1 MIAIDNSTMNSHHE
15 GEHTIGTMILFLS
28 FAVLAGCICKLI
40 LSQILKN
47 KFPAPFTVIV
57 LIFGFT
63 VGMIIGHINVMSN
76 DFLLGEK
83 ELREINPHLIYYIF
97 LPLLIFN
104 SAFNSHFHVIRP
116 QIISAILLAGPG
128 VFISIVTIAVFAIY
142 IFPYHWSWLVSIM
155 FGSIL
160 SATDPVAVVALL
172 HESGASKSLA
182 ALIDL
187 ESLLNDGSAFVIFTI
202 FRDIVVG
209 GSGSARKIVI
219 DIVKFTIGTPESERI
234 LLQALEHMR
243 RQTMNQLHKM
253 KQEKQFS
260 DVDWNMLNEYLPDR
274 LVQKMDEQRNTTIHQ
289 QFSVVPSLIHNL
301 SPHTYRKRTI
311 TNIEFKKLPSI
322 CETDS
327 VPINFI
333 SEQQNS
339 TLKYIVLPVGDFRSN
354 DKKQN
359 INFRNELII
368 RFLTA
373 LLVDYEKQWHLGMI
387 RRRTLYILIKS
398 IEKAKHQHSL
408 KLHWKL
414 IVEHFRLSKW
424 LQILMQFDCIDWIN
438 NQTNKL
444 LFDHI
449 FLTIELTLAF
459 HSARTRMDNIQKQF
473 PELANIDERIWHE
486 VCQETHFYHLTA
498 SYILL
503 DLQQSYEVCWRIHMT
518 KRCAQILL
526 KYELKTITELYE
538 TGMLGNTVYSH
549 ILELIEKKLFNLEFY
564 RVQMPKGHKKAI
576 EDAFD
581 LLPIFQSLPLNEKT
595 HWQTIMKAKH
605 RWFQPDK
612 ILLRKSQR
620 VFTAYLIVRGIVE
633 CKMDTMPIYYR
644 SGNIVGID
652 ALFSQNVTEHG
663 TYFVSGGLLEAYSI
677 DAGLLDQF
685 LNDENLAPSI
695 YREIALHLLSN
706 KYQARLKL
714 NRLQL
719 RLLVHERAKFYWKQ
733 SEISIQLKENQRLF
747 ILAGNVIHLLNG
759 QNNKYD
765 SIQLQ
770 IFDTEAE
777 ILLNPSTVAYSW
789 TDNDEEFCIKNTNLS
804 VHFPLQTS
812 GLLSTE
818 LLYPGYSGKTTQ
830 FIKRQF
836 SASLSDDV
844 IDSIDV

>member
-777 ILLNPSTVAYSW
+777 ILLNPSTIAYSW
-789 TDNDEEFCIKNTNLS
+789 MDDDEEFCIKDTNLS

-818 LLYPGYSGKTTQ
+818 LLYPGYSGETMQ
-830 FIKRQF
+830 FIERLF

>member
-1 MIAIDNSTMNSHHE
+1 MGLFMAKYKYCISSHVQFPMVNTWRIIIDFANILIFIITGIILAHSLIGTKA
-15 GEHTIGTMILFLS
+15 TIGVLDLGFSILLYIALHIGRLLS
-28 FAVLAGCICKLI
+28 II
-40 LSQILKN
+40 LLY
-47 KFPAPFTVIV
+47 PFIRWSNVRLSWKEYIV
-57 LIFGFT
+57 LIWSG
-63 VGMIIGHINVMSN
+63 
-76 DFLLGEK
+76 
-83 ELREINPHLIYYIF
+83 LRGSMPVILA
-97 LPLLIFN
+97 LMVN
-104 SAFNSHFHVIRP
+104 SDN
-116 QIISAILLAGPG
+116 Q
-128 VFISIVTIAVFAIY
+128 
-142 IFPYHWSWLVSIM
+142 
-155 FGSIL
+155 
-160 SATDPVAVVALL
+160 
-172 HESGASKSLA
+172 
-182 ALIDL
+182 
-187 ESLLNDGSAFVIFTI
+187 
-202 FRDIVVG
+202 
-209 GSGSARKIVI
+209 I
-219 DIVKFTIGTPESERI
+219 DIITRHRFLFHICTPESERI

-414 IVEHFRLSKW
+414 IVEHFQLSKW

-677 DAGLLDQF
+677 DAGLLNQF
-685 LNDENLAPSI
+685 LDDENLAPSI